1 MIIIRANEMVNNDKL
16 AQFEEKDNMQQLFQ
30 IRTTLNLKITL
41 LIERTLKMVGILSE
55 SWTFITND
63 ILSISSMKKE
73 CKIRV
78 NIPLNLFTLNICK
91 QLTLHL

>member
-41 LIERTLKMVGILSE
+41 IIERTLEMVGILSE

-63 ILSISSMKKE
+63 I
-73 CKIRV
+73 
-78 NIPLNLFTLNICK
+78 
-91 QLTLHL
+91 

>member
-1 MIIIRANEMVNNDKL
+1 MIKERIKVMIIIRANEMVNNDKL

-41 LIERTLKMVGILSE
+41 LIERTLEMVGILSE

-63 ILSISSMKKE
+63 I
-73 CKIRV
+73 
-78 NIPLNLFTLNICK
+78 
-91 QLTLHL
+91 

>member
-1 MIIIRANEMVNNDKL
+1 MIKERIKVMIIIRANEMVNNDKL

-63 ILSISSMKKE
+63 I
-73 CKIRV
+73 
-78 NIPLNLFTLNICK
+78 
-91 QLTLHL
+91 

>member
-1 MIIIRANEMVNNDKL
+1 MIKERIKVMIIIRANEMVNNDKL

-41 LIERTLKMVGILSE
+41 IIERTLEMVGILSE

-63 ILSISSMKKE
+63 I
-73 CKIRV
+73 
-78 NIPLNLFTLNICK
+78 
-91 QLTLHL
+91 